1 MSRTKPKVMKVPTS
15 VVVGGQ
21 RVKIRVVKGMEDW
34 GEYCHDDNVIRISAK
49 CVDIPGALRSTLR
62 HELTHA
68 ALNIGGVGFS
78 ERYEEESIVRCLE
91 QVFFPTWDKL
101 CEKYEL

>member
-1 MSRTKPKVMKVPTS
+1 MSRAKKLTKVPTS

-21 RVKIRVVKGMEDW
+21 KIRIRVVKGMEDW
-34 GEYCHDDNVIRISAK
+34 GQYLHDDNVIRISAK

-68 ALNIGGVGFS
+68 ALNIGGVAFM
-78 ERYEEESIVRCLE
+78 EKFDEEAVVRCLE
-91 QVFFPTWDKL
+91 QVFFPAWDKI
-101 CEKYEL
+101 EAKYEL